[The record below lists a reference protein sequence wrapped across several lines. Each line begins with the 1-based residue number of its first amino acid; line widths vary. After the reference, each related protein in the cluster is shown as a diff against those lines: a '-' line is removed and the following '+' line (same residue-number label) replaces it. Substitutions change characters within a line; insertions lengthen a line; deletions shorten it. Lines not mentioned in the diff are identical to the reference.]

1 MPSQL
6 VSSTGCCQPC
16 DTVPV
21 VVNVP
26 GPQGA
31 AGTNGTNGANGENAF
46 SYTTASFV
54 VPTFGASVVVAV
66 ANTSFLPE
74 SVAGQFFVSVQGCG
88 YLQVTSVDG
97 LLVTLQ
103 NPLAGVLG
111 IPNAIPTTVIPIG
124 SLITLSGAIGATGA
138 AGASGGASSA
148 ATYIVRTPDASVPS
162 ATALNSLLSGY
173 LKTQGSSGSGFLSTV
188 ATVPVGDISGVLP
201 VANGGTNVATI
212 PTNGQL
218 LIGNGTGYTLASLTA
233 GSNITITPGAGTISI
248 AATGAAA
255 AFVYETFTRRVS
267 GTVGAGAP
275 QIGPSLTKNPF
286 SLTEFPSG
294 SWTGIDT
301 ASRFT
306 AATGRF
312 TAALA
317 GYYRIDVAL
326 MLSADTGTS
335 STVSFKIR
343 KNGTTDIG
351 PANIQSTNST
361 SLVGP
366 FFIQYIDQASASDFY
381 EVLVTTSALNTYYI
395 REGASFSIQRIQA

>member
-6 VSSTGCCQPC
+6 VSSSGCCQPC
-16 DTVPV
+16 DSEPV
-21 VVNVP
+21 VVNIP

-31 AGTNGTNGANGENAF
+31 AGANGTNGTNGIDSF
-46 SYTTASFV
+46 TYTTASFF
-54 VPTFGASVVVAV
+54 VPALGASVVVAV
-66 ANTSFLPE
+66 DNTEFLPE
-74 SVAGQFFVSVQGCG
+74 SVAGQFFVSVQGLG
-88 YLQVTSVDG
+88 YMQVTSVDG
-97 LLVTLQ
+97 LLLTLQ
-103 NPLAGVLG
+103 NPAAGVLG
-111 IPNAIPTTVIPIG
+111 IANAVPTTLIPSG
-124 SLITLSGAIGATGA
+124 SLITLAGAVGPQGPAGA
-138 AGASGGASSA
+138 AGGASSA
-148 ATYIVRTPDASVPS
+148 GTYIVRTPDASIPS
-162 ATALNSLLSGY
+162 ATALDSLSAGY
-173 LKTQGSSGSGFLSTV
+173 LKTQGSGGFGAVSTV
-188 ATVPVGDISGVLP
+188 ATVPVGDISGVLS
-201 VANGGTNVATI
+201 VAKGGTNLSAT

-275 QIGPSLTKNPF
+275 QINPSLTKNPF

-351 PANIQSTNST
+351 PANIQTTNST

-366 FFIQYIDQASASDFY
+366 FFIQYIDQASASDYY

>member
-6 VSSTGCCQPC
+6 ISSSGCCQPC
-16 DTVPV
+16 DSEPI
-21 VVNVP
+21 VVNTP
-26 GPQGA
+26 GPQGNP
-31 AGTNGTNGANGENAF
+31 GTNGTNGANGENAF
-46 SYTTASFV
+46 SYTTASFI
-54 VPTFGASVVVAV
+54 VPAFGASVVVPV

-111 IPNAIPTTVIPIG
+111 VPNAIPTTVIPIG

-138 AGASGGASSA
+138 TGVAGGAPSA
-148 ATYIVRTPDASVPS
+148 GTYILRVPDAALAS
-162 ATALNSLLSGY
+162 ATALNSFSSGY

-188 ATVPVGDISGVLP
+188 ATVPVGDISGTLP
-201 VANGGTNVATI
+201 VAKGGTNLATI

-255 AFVYETFTRRVS
+255 AFSYVTFTRRLT
-267 GTVGAGAP
+267 GNNLIAAAT
-275 QIGPSLTKNPF
+275 TKNPF
-286 SLTEFPSG
+286 SLGDFPSG
-294 SWTGIDT
+294 SWAGIDT
-301 ASRFT
+301 ASGFT

-312 TAALA
+312 TAPYT
-317 GYYRIDVAL
+317 GYYKIDAVFNLLGSTGVASVIVFL
-326 MLSADTGTS
+326 
-335 STVSFKIR
+335 R
-343 KNGTTDIG
+343 KNGTTNVFQTQEFNATNAS
-351 PANIQSTNST
+351 PQSLIPVSF
-361 SLVGP
+361 S
-366 FFIQYIDQASASDFY
+366 YIDQATVITDYY
-381 EVLVTTSALNTYYI
+381 EILIQTTSFGVSVATGSSL
-395 REGASFSIQRIQA
+395 SIQRIQA